1 MRRAF
6 FVFLHRRPPQL
17 LRDDGTLLPYSS
29 TPLPH
34 PPLTDLEIAHA
45 TPLLPI
51 RDVAA
56 QIGIAENDLEQHGKY
71 IAKVPLR
78 LIDETQAHKSRL
90 ILVTSISATRAG
102 IGKTTVSIGLAL
114 GLNRI
119 GRKTVVAL
127 REPSLGPCFGM
138 KGGAAGGG
146 HAQVLPMEKI
156 NLHFTG
162 DFHAI
167 TAAHNMIAALLD
179 NYLYQHRAEGFG
191 LKEVLWRRVL
201 DVNDRSLRSIV
212 TGLGPSVNGIPTQA
226 GFDITPASELMAIL
240 CLAAD
245 EADLRRRIENILL
258 GYRFDGSPFT
268 VKDLGVAGAIVV
280 LLKDA
285 LDPNLVQTTEN
296 TPAFVH
302 GGPFANI
309 AHGCNTVVATK
320 MALSHADY
328 VITEAGF
335 GADLGAEKFYDIKC
349 RKAGLQPAL
358 TVLVATA
365 QGLKMHGGVP
375 LDQIAEPNLEGLRAG
390 LPNLDKHLRNLR
402 SFGQNVVIVF
412 NRFAADTDEE
422 MELLRRHCE
431 EVLEAP
437 FVINNAY
444 AEGGAGAEEMARIV
458 VDAVEKTPSAPLR
471 FAYEDSDSLR
481 TKIEKVARH
490 LYGAASVTFA
500 KPALTRLR
508 LAETLGMSHFPVC
521 IAKTQFSFSDDPKQ
535 YGAAEGFDFLIR
547 DVVINAGAEMIVAIA
562 GDIMRMPGLPKA
574 PQALNIDYINGE
586 ITGLS

>member
-1 MRRAF
+1 M
-6 FVFLHRRPPQL
+6 
-17 LRDDGTLLPYSS
+17 
-29 TPLPH
+29 
-34 PPLTDLEIAHA
+34 TDLEIAHA

-56 QIGIAENDLEQHGKY
+56 QIGIDENDLEQHGKY

-285 LDPNLVQTTEN
+285 LEPNLVQTTEN

-471 FAYEDSDSLR
+471 FAYEDGDSLR

-535 YGAAEGFDFLIR
+535 YGAAEEFDFLIR